1 MKKLFFIDGGA
12 GRVVAAIPA
21 LLKYHKRNPNSDWD
35 ILVGGWDSLLWGI
48 PELQDRAY
56 NTETKGIFESIIK
69 NASEIVTPEPY
80 RIPDYYNQKIS
91 LAQAFDRE
99 INNTTDHSDLEPPK
113 LISTNLELTNAFS
126 IIEEVKNQQGKEK
139 TIVIQPFGRG
149 ITKISNYLVD
159 ESHRSLPSD
168 MYIKMVEKLS
178 KKYNLILFSEPDFYL
193 SDDIFTYKPNLDLR
207 IWPGIIQLADY
218 FVGVDSLGQHIA
230 RAVGTNGTVIMGST
244 FSINTSYP
252 EYFNVVERNVDR
264 KYSPIRI
271 SGFESHMADRL
282 NSKTME
288 YTDVEINEIC
298 RKIQNELK

>member
-1 MKKLFFIDGGA
+1 MNKLFYIDGGA

-21 LLKYHKRNPNSDWD
+21 LLKYYKRNPNSDWA
-35 ILVGGWDSLLWGI
+35 ILVVGWDSLLWGI
-48 PELQDRAY
+48 PELQNRSY
-56 NTETKGIFESIIK
+56 NTETKGIFESVIK

-113 LISTNLELTNAFS
+113 LVSTNLEFTHAFS
-126 IIEEVKNQQGKEK
+126 IIEDAKTQQRKEK

-149 ITKISNYLVD
+149 ISKISNYLVD

-168 MYIKMVEKLS
+168 MYLKIVEKLS

-193 SDDIFTYKPNLDLR
+193 SDDIFTHKPNVDLR
-207 IWPGIIQLADY
+207 LWPAIIQLADY

-252 EYFNVVERNVDR
+252 EYFNIVERNVDR
-264 KYSPIRI
+264 MYSPIRI

-288 YTDVEINEIC
+288 YTEAEINEIC